1 MGHFLLMLRRNGW
14 QIAAGAMLIGTLGA
28 SRGGIGALLPLLRF
42 ALPALAIYLIYR
54 AVKKRVSG
62 VLGNTMR
69 RSFEQAQQQ
78 ARGGNQVIDLCP
90 KCGAYQQPGHR
101 CASR

>member
-1 MGHFLLMLRRNGW
+1 M
-14 QIAAGAMLIGTLGA
+14 
-28 SRGGIGALLPLLRF
+28 RF
-42 ALPALAIYLIYR
+42 ALPALVIYLIYR

-62 VLGNTMR
+62 VLGDTMR
-69 RSFEQAQQQ
+69 RSFEQAQQHQ
-78 ARGGNQVIDLCP
+78 QQSRGGNQVIDLCP